1 MSQQSTELGGM
12 WQETHPFND
21 ERVLR
26 VRVKVGHHLGR
37 LNAQARLT
45 RLAVEQ
51 SWQHR
56 AEELEREA
64 RARRGEPL
72 RMRRNSW
79 QVLTRRGLVVEQAR
93 AIRARLAASQR
104 ARKVGGLAF

>member
-1 MSQQSTELGGM
+1 M
-12 WQETHPFND
+12 WQTNPTTG
-21 ERVLR
+21 LR

-51 SWQHR
+51 SWQHQ
-56 AEELEREA
+56 AERMGAAERLFKNLRGAGFVPSEVRPVLA
-64 RARRGEPL
+64 RDYDPERRRL
-72 RMRRNSW
+72 
-79 QVLTRRGLVVEQAR
+79 
-93 AIRARLAASQR
+93 IRARLKASQR